1 MHTTR
6 HCEPRQSQRGIS
18 PKMVD
23 YVLTHGS
30 LENDKIVLE
39 RKKPSS
45 AWRNWSGKGA
55 C

>member
-1 MHTTR
+1 MHTTH
-6 HCEPRQSQRGIS
+6 HCKASQSQRGIS
-18 PKMVD
+18 LKMVD

-30 LENDKIVLE
+30 LENDKIVLG

-45 AWRNWSGKGA
+45 AWLIWSWKGA

>member
-6 HCEPRQSQRGIS
+6 HCKARQSQRGIS
-18 PKMVD
+18 LKMVD

-30 LENDKIVLE
+30 LENDKIVLG

-45 AWRNWSGKGA
+45 A